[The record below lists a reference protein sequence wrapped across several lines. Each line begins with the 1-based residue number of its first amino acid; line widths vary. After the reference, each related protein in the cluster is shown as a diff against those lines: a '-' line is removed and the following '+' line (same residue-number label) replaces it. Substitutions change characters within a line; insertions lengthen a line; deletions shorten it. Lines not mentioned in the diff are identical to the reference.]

1 MNDILDS
8 RIDKPITLG
17 DTDELS
23 VQVAPLGEFLGSDI
37 KGNAIPEKL
46 SEEALTKLAEKLN
59 ESGEEILCDI
69 DHASTRLGCEK
80 DSKAAGWFSQF
91 FVSPLKGL
99 WAKIKL
105 TTLGKKLVED
115 REYRFLSPVFSL
127 NENGEPVDLHSV
139 AFTNVPAFKNH
150 IKPILNS
157 ESNEIL
163 INDEKDILSMTKD
176 ELKELIISTISE
188 MKVAEEKAEAVEEI
202 KEEIKETEVVKEDV
216 ENTTCETTEEIKNE
230 ESTEKTEVVEE
241 ITEEKPVEE
250 KVEEKKIEKE
260 EVIKIEALNSTPNI
274 SLDTTYQWK
283 NLKGEAFF
291 DWLKKHPKGI

>member
-1 MNDILDS
+1 MNNILDS
-8 RIDKPITLG
+8 RIDKLISLG

-23 VQVAPLGEFLGSDI
+23 VQIAPIGNFTGSD
-37 KGNAIPEKL
+37 KDGNPIPEKL
-46 SEEALTKLAEKLN
+46 SEEALYSLAEKLN
-59 ESGEEILCDI
+59 SSGEEVLCDI

-99 WAKIKL
+99 WAKVKL

-150 IKPILNS
+150 IKPILNN
-157 ESNEIL
+157 EANEIL

-250 KVEEKKIEKE
+250 KVEEKE
-260 EVIKIEALNSTPNI
+260 EVIKIEALNSSPSI
-274 SLDTTYQWK
+274 IKDVEPIWK
-283 NLKGEAFF
+283 KLKGKEFL
-291 DWLKKHPKGI
+291 DWASKNKNYQI

>member
-1 MNDILDS
+1 MNDIIDP
-8 RIDKPITLG
+8 RIDKPISLG
-17 DTDELS
+17 DVDELS
-23 VQVAPLGEFLGSDI
+23 VQIAPIGNFTGSD
-37 KGNAIPEKL
+37 KDGNPIPEKL
-46 SEEALTKLAEKLN
+46 SEEALYSLAEKLN
-59 ESGEEILCDI
+59 SSGEEVLCDI

-157 ESNEIL
+157 ESNEIFNKE
-163 INDEKDILSMTKD
+163 IISMDMTKD

-230 ESTEKTEVVEE
+230 ESIEKTEVVEE
-241 ITEEKPVEE
+241 TTEEKPVEE
-250 KVEEKKIEKE
+250 KVEEKE
-260 EVIKIEALNSTPNI
+260 EVIKIEALNSSPSI
-274 SLDTTYQWK
+274 IKDVEPIWK
-283 NLKGEAFF
+283 KLKGKEFL
-291 DWLKKHPKGI
+291 DWASKNKNYQI

>member
-8 RIDKPITLG
+8 RIDKPIDLG
-17 DTDELS
+17 DVDELS

-46 SEEALTKLAEKLN
+46 SEEALIKLAEKLN

-91 FVSPLKGL
+91 FVSPIKGL

-150 IKPILNS
+150 IQPILNS

-230 ESTEKTEVVEE
+230 ESTEKTEVVEKT
-241 ITEEKPVEE
+241 TEEKPVEE
-250 KVEEKKIEKE
+250 TEKVEEKE
-260 EVIKIEALNSTPNI
+260 EVIKIEALNSSPSI
-274 SLDTTYQWK
+274 IKDVEPIWK
-283 NLKGEAFF
+283 KLKGKEFL
-291 DWLKKHPKGI
+291 DWASKNKNYQI

>member
-1 MNDILDS
+1 MNNILDS
-8 RIDKPITLG
+8 RIDKLISLG

-23 VQVAPLGEFLGSDI
+23 VQIAPIGNFTGSD
-37 KGNAIPEKL
+37 KDGNPIPEKL
-46 SEEALTKLAEKLN
+46 SEEALYSLAEKLN
-59 ESGEEILCDI
+59 SSGEEVLCDI

-80 DSKAAGWFSQF
+80 DSKAAGWFSHF

-157 ESNEIL
+157 ESNEIFNKE
-163 INDEKDILSMTKD
+163 IISMDMTKD

-188 MKVAEEKAEAVEEI
+188 MKVAEEKAEVIEEI
-202 KEEIKETEVVKEDV
+202 KEETKETEVVKEDV
-216 ENTTCETTEEIKNE
+216 ENTTCETTEE
-230 ESTEKTEVVEE
+230 
-241 ITEEKPVEE
+241 KPVEE
-250 KVEEKKIEKE
+250 KVEEKE
-260 EVIKIEALNSTPNI
+260 EVIKIESLNSAPTISIDQTP
-274 SLDTTYQWK
+274 TWK
-283 NLKGEAFF
+283 KLKGEAFF

>member
-1 MNDILDS
+1 MNDIIDP
-8 RIDKPITLG
+8 RIDKPIDLG

-23 VQVAPLGEFLGSDI
+23 VQIAPIGNFTGSD
-37 KGNAIPEKL
+37 KDGNPIPEML
-46 SEEALTKLAEKLN
+46 SEEALTKLADKLN
-59 ESGEEILCDI
+59 SSGEEVLCDI

-91 FVSPLKGL
+91 FVSPIKGL

-157 ESNEIL
+157 ESNEIFNKE
-163 INDEKDILSMTKD
+163 IISMDMTKD

-241 ITEEKPVEE
+241 TTEEKPVEE
-250 KVEEKKIEKE
+250 KVEEKE
-260 EVIKIEALNSTPNI
+260 EVIKIEALNSAPTI
-274 SLDTTYQWK
+274 SIDQTQTWK